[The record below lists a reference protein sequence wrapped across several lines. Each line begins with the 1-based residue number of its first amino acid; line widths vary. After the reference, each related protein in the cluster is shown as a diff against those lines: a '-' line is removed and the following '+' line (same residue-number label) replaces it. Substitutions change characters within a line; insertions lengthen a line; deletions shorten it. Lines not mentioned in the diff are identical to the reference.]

1 MVYPWE
7 LVSGIFT
14 LIFLLAAFYFAI
26 LAGFREYGKRGWL
39 FLLAITILGPGFLF
53 NLIYQTYGS
62 GSASVISQGFIILSG
77 ILFLL
82 STYLSKKELE
92 RPAGAA

>member
-1 MVYPWE
+1 MTHPWE

-26 LAGFREYGKRGWL
+26 LAGLRESGKRGWL
-39 FLLAITILGPGFLF
+39 FLLATAILGPGFLF
-53 NLIYQTYGS
+53 DLIYQTYGS
-62 GSASVISQGFIILSG
+62 RSVAVISQGFIILSG

-82 STYLSKKELE
+82 SVYLSKKELE
-92 RPAGAA
+92 RQVETA